1 MDLEKWASEIL
12 PGTKDA
18 ALSREHET
26 PARINQLMLV
36 GADTKTLLDE
46 LAFVCG

>member
-18 ALSREHET
+18 ASSRQHEMAT
-26 PARINQLMLV
+26 RDDQLMLV